1 MGWRERLPRGI
12 SGKMIQKKLDPLYE
26 LHDRPTFMD
35 TFAKLVVGVSE
46 RSVCLFYDVGAVI
59 FRGQHDLCTG
69 YNGPASK
76 DVHCT
81 KVGCARIVNGELK
94 SGTGRCRGSHAELNA
109 IGNAAKCGI
118 NISEASI
125 MTSWRPCF
133 ACAKQIVNA
142 GLKEVL
148 YLFQYGDDDNVEEY
162 LRKLGINITKYES
175 QYFSNWM
182 QKLNG
187 DILTPSKK

>member
-1 MGWRERLPRGI
+1 MDWKEGLPKTVLE
-12 SGKMIQKKLDPLYE
+12 KMIQKKLNPLYE
-26 LHDRPTFMD
+26 MYERPKFKD
-35 TFAKLVVGVSE
+35 IFAELTISASK
-46 RSVCLFYDVGAVI
+46 RSLCLFYDVGASI
-59 FRGQHDLCTG
+59 FRDQHVLCTG
-69 YNGPASK
+69 YNGPASG

-81 KVGCARIVNGELK
+81 QVGCARIVDGEVK

-118 NISEASI
+118 NITGASI

-148 YLFQYGDDDNVEEY
+148 YLFDYGDDPDVDGY
-162 LRKLGINITKYES
+162 LRRLGINIVKYQSE
-175 QYFSNWM
+175 YLEKFLEKM
-182 QKLNG
+182 NG
-187 DILTPSKK
+187 DIPKKI